1 MSWVDRLKR
10 PLYLSASGRAFT
22 FDYEETEESFDHKAS
37 VFRFPKVDGA
47 FVVSQGTGES
57 RFPLEIFIHGEDY
70 DIDAAEVIDILKEAG
85 NGTLEHPI
93 YGTKTVQVTSVSR
106 KDKPTEQGNQAI
118 ISILFIESTALN
130 FPGTDEDIR
139 KRLDE
144 LQEFFD
150 AGAAA
155 EYENQRRT
163 DSPQDSANIQSRFD
177 RGLETINDFLA
188 PVAELND
195 EINAQFQGISLSL
208 NNSLTTLVG
217 KPLVLA
223 SQFIALIK
231 TPARITQSLDLRI
244 AGYSGL
250 ATNLRER
257 ATITSISNDS
267 RNSLIENR
275 FLLSSMTAALAETLL
290 VEDFFTKA
298 EALTA
303 ANFLTELY
311 LTTRDF
317 IETEESKFESSGLE
331 ILLFGD
337 SQEAKILNEI
347 VQITTSKL
355 ADLSFNLK
363 QERIFTTASERTVI
377 DLTAEL
383 YGNIDLENV
392 NLLISSNNL
401 QGRDI
406 ILVPA
411 NTDLVYYV

>member
-22 FDYEETEESFDHKAS
+22 FDYDETEENFSHKAS

-47 FVVSQGTGES
+47 FVSSQGTGES
-57 RFPLEIFIHGEDY
+57 NFPLEIFIHGEDY
-70 DIDAAEVIDILKEAG
+70 DIEAAEVMDILKEAG

-106 KDKPTEQGNQAI
+106 KDKPTEAGNQAI
-118 ISILFIESTALN
+118 ISILFIESKALN

-144 LQEFFD
+144 LQELFD
-150 AGAAA
+150 TQAAE

-177 RGLETINDFLA
+177 RGLETINEFLA

-195 EINAQFQGISLSL
+195 EINAQFQGISLSI

-217 KPLVLA
+217 KPLVLS
-223 SQFIALIK
+223 SQFIALLK

-244 AGYSGL
+244 TGYTGL

-275 FLLSSMTAALAETLL
+275 FLLSSMTAALAQTLL
-290 VEDFFTKA
+290 VEDFFTKS

-303 ANFLTELY
+303 ANFLNDLFITN
-311 LTTRDF
+311 RDF
-317 IETEESKFESSGLE
+317 IETEESKFESEGLE
-331 ILLFGD
+331 ILLYGD
-337 SQEAKILNEI
+337 SQEAKTLNEI

-363 QERIFTTASERTVI
+363 QERIFTTASDRTII
-377 DLTAEL
+377 DLTFEL
-383 YGNIDLENV
+383 YGNIEQENID
-392 NLLISSNNL
+392 LLIRSNNL

-406 ILVPA
+406 IIIPA
-411 NTDLVYYV
+411 GTDILYYV